1 MAERTKK
8 MINKIIM
15 ATNNKNKLRETR
27 DILSPLGIEVISLS
41 DAGIDVDPDETGE
54 TFEENATI
62 KAQAVLELTDLPV
75 IADDSG
81 LCVEALGGRPGVH
94 SARTYPEHEE
104 CAGLLED
111 MKDIP
116 EGSRS
121 AYFQCVIVYMDKNA
135 CIVFSGKCE
144 GSIGFEQKGENG
156 FGYDPVFMY
165 EGRTLAEMSE
175 DEKNSISH
183 RGAALRDL
191 YEYLKERNSEENAD
205 K

>member
-1 MAERTKK
+1 

-15 ATNNKNKLRETR
+15 ATNNKNKLREAR
-27 DILSPLGIEVISLS
+27 EVLSPLGIEVVSLA
-41 DAGIDVDPDETGE
+41 DAGIDVSPEENGE

-62 KAQAVLELTDLPV
+62 KAQAVLELSELPV

-81 LCVEALGGRPGVH
+81 LCVYALGGKPGVY
-94 SARTYPEHEE
+94 SARAYPEHQE
-104 CAGLLED
+104 CAGLLAD

-116 EGSRS
+116 EEERG
-121 AYFQCVIVYMDKNA
+121 AYFQCIIVYMDKNA

-144 GSIGFEQKGENG
+144 GKICYEQKGENG

-165 EGRTLAEMSE
+165 GDRTLAEMSAE
-175 DEKNSISH
+175 EKNSISH

-191 YEYLKERNSEENAD
+191 YKYLKERNSEE
-205 K
+205 